1 LRGKKRGGILERNPN
16 HLKETPVK
24 KYIVELT
31 VEQREELSHMIS
43 TGKAAARELTHAR
56 ILLKADQG
64 PHGPGYSDTEIQEA
78 LDISVGTVGRVRKR
92 CAQAGVQEAIL
103 PQKAQRERRRLL
115 DGKQEA
121 YLIALVCSPSPQ
133 GSARWTLRLLATQ
146 LVELGYVETVSH
158 ETVRQVLLVNE
169 LKPWIKKQWCI
180 PTPPDADF
188 VYHMEDVLHVYT
200 RPYDGKR
207 PQVCMDEINTQLL
220 AETRDPLPMEPG
232 KPVRQDYEYE
242 RQGVCNIFLA
252 CEPLSGKRYTM
263 VAAQRTKQE
272 WAEFIRQLADDH
284 YPTAEKIVLV
294 MDNLNTHT
302 LAALY
307 EVFPVAEARRL
318 CQRFEVHYT
327 PKHASWLNMAEIELS
342 ALDRQCLSQRL
353 ASLEIAQQQVAAWT
367 RRRNQ
372 QQVTIQWR
380 FTADDASIKLKH
392 LYPSIPD

>member
-1 LRGKKRGGILERNPN
+1 M
-16 HLKETPVK
+16 K

-31 VEQREELSHMIS
+31 PEQREELAHMIS

-64 PHGPGYSDTEIQEA
+64 SAGPAWSDSRIQEA
-78 LDISVGTVGRVRKR
+78 LEVSASTVQRVRKC
-92 CAQAGVQEAIL
+92 CAQHGVQEAIV
-103 PQKAQRERRRLL
+103 PQAVQRVRRRRL
-115 DGKQEA
+115 DGTQEA
-121 YLIALVCSPSPQ
+121 YLIALACSAPPD
-133 GSARWTLRLLATQ
+133 GHERWTLRLLANQ
-146 LVELGYVETVSH
+146 LVELGYVETISH
-158 ETVRQVLLVNE
+158 ETVRQVLLANE

-180 PTPPDADF
+180 PTQADAEF
-188 VYHMEDVLHVYT
+188 VYHMEDVLEVYT
-200 RPYDGKR
+200 RPYDPRR

-220 AETRDPLPMEPG
+220 ADTREPLPMEPG
-232 KPVRQDYEYE
+232 KPKREDYEYE
-242 RQGVCNIFLA
+242 RQGVCNVFLA
-252 CEPLSGKRYTM
+252 CEPLTGQRYTM
-263 VAAQRTKQE
+263 VAVQRTRQE
-272 WAEFIRQLADDH
+272 WAHFIRQLADER
-284 YPTAEKIVLV
+284 YPDTEKIVLV

-353 ASLEIAQQQVAAWT
+353 ASLEIATRQVAAWT
-367 RRRNQ
+367 TRRNQ
-372 QQVTIQWR
+372 QQVTINWR
-380 FTADDASIKLKH
+380 FTAEDASIKLKQ